1 MIKHKNIAFNYFNSA
16 SYMLLNKYKI
26 ISNISN
32 GEFGQVTKATYNDK
46 HYAIK
51 CGAKDLIKYEIQIYK
66 QLRSIS
72 NISTIYELFE
82 TNNKMYMVMDLYTM
96 TLVDYKLQNC
106 DQLNYVEHTITMLGQ
121 LIAIIKLIHE
131 NNIIHRDLKPTNICL
146 DTSYNLYIIDFGLSK
161 MYKSGNIHNSETQI
175 KSLIGSV
182 NFSSLNVINLIE
194 PSRRDDIESL
204 LYILFYLLLDKS
216 CYSIYTNLDVSN
228 KKNIDILLMFL
239 QDKNNSI
246 LNNKSINYTTLDK
259 LFKYI
264 RRLKYNQ
271 VPNYDYIIILLN
283 EIMHLRL
290 A

>member
-1 MIKHKNIAFNYFNSA
+1 
-16 SYMLLNKYKI
+16 MLLNKYNI
-26 ISNISN
+26 VSYISN

-46 HYAIK
+46 SYAIK

-72 NISTIYELFE
+72 NISTIYDVFE

-96 TLVDYKLQNC
+96 TLEDYKLQNC
-106 DQLNYVEHTITMLGQ
+106 DQLNYVGITLTMLGK

-216 CYSIYTNLDVSN
+216 CYNIYTSLDVSN

-271 VPNYDYIIILLN
+271 VPNYDYIITLLN
-283 EIMHLRL
+283 MIN
-290 A
+290 AP

>member
-16 SYMLLNKYKI
+16 TYMLLNKYNI
-26 ISNISN
+26 ISYISN

-46 HYAIK
+46 SYAIK

-66 QLRSIS
+66 QLRTIS
-72 NISTIYELFE
+72 NISTIYDVFE

-96 TLVDYKLQNC
+96 TLKDYKLQNC
-106 DQLNYVEHTITMLGQ
+106 DRLNYVEHTITMLGE

-161 MYKSGNIHNSETQI
+161 IYKSGTIHNSETQI

-204 LYILFYLLLDKS
+204 LYILFYLLLDNS
-216 CYSIYTNLDVSN
+216 CYNIYTSLDVSN

-246 LNNKSINYTTLDK
+246 LNKKSINYTTLDK

-283 EIMHLRL
+283 MIYTP
-290 A
+290 

>member
-16 SYMLLNKYKI
+16 SYMLLNKYNI
-26 ISNISN
+26 VSYISN

-46 HYAIK
+46 SYAIK

-72 NISTIYELFE
+72 NISTIYDVFE

-96 TLVDYKLQNC
+96 TLEDYKLQNC
-106 DQLNYVEHTITMLGQ
+106 NQLNYVTTTLTMLGE

-204 LYILFYLLLDKS
+204 LYILIYLLLDKS
-216 CYSIYTNLDVSN
+216 CYNIYTSLDVSN
-228 KKNIDILLMFL
+228 KKNIDILLIFL

-271 VPNYDYIIILLN
+271 VPNYDYIITLLN
-283 EIMHLRL
+283 IIC
-290 A
+290 AP

>member
-16 SYMLLNKYKI
+16 SYMLLNKYNI
-26 ISNISN
+26 ISYISN

-46 HYAIK
+46 SYAIK

-72 NISTIYELFE
+72 NISTIYDVFE

-96 TLVDYKLQNC
+96 TLEDYKLQNC
-106 DQLNYVEHTITMLGQ
+106 DQLNYVTITLTMLGQ

-161 MYKSGNIHNSETQI
+161 MYKSGTIHNSETRI

-204 LYILFYLLLDKS
+204 LYILFYLLLDKY
-216 CYSIYTNLDVSN
+216 CYSIYTSLDVSN

-271 VPNYDYIIILLN
+271 APNYDYIIILLN
-283 EIMHLRL
+283 MIN
-290 A
+290 AP

>member
-16 SYMLLNKYKI
+16 SYMLLNKYNI
-26 ISNISN
+26 ISYISN

-46 HYAIK
+46 SYAIK

-72 NISTIYELFE
+72 NISTIYDVFE

-96 TLVDYKLQNC
+96 TLEDYKLQNC
-106 DQLNYVEHTITMLGQ
+106 DQLNYVTITLTMLGQ

-161 MYKSGNIHNSETQI
+161 MYKSGTIHNSETQI

-216 CYSIYTNLDVSN
+216 CYSIYTSLDVSN

-271 VPNYDYIIILLN
+271 APNYDYIIILLN
-283 EIMHLRL
+283 MIN
-290 A
+290 AP

>member
-16 SYMLLNKYKI
+16 TYMLLNKYNI
-26 ISNISN
+26 ISYISN
-32 GEFGQVTKATYNDK
+32 GEFGQVIKATYNDK
-46 HYAIK
+46 SYAIK

-72 NISTIYELFE
+72 NISTIYDVFE

-96 TLVDYKLQNC
+96 TLEDYKLQNC
-106 DQLNYVEHTITMLGQ
+106 DQLNYVTITIAILGQ

-131 NNIIHRDLKPTNICL
+131 NSIIHRDLKPTNICL

-216 CYSIYTNLDVSN
+216 CYSIYSNLDVNN

-246 LNNKSINYTTLDK
+246 LNNKSINYSTLDK

-283 EIMHLRL
+283 EIYRP
-290 A
+290 

>member
-16 SYMLLNKYKI
+16 TYMLLNKYNI
-26 ISNISN
+26 ISYISN

-46 HYAIK
+46 SYAIK

-66 QLRSIS
+66 QLRTIS
-72 NISTIYELFE
+72 NISTIYDVFE

-96 TLVDYKLQNC
+96 TLKDYKLQNC
-106 DQLNYVEHTITMLGQ
+106 DQLNYVEHTITMLGE

-161 MYKSGNIHNSETQI
+161 MYKNGTIHNSETQI

-216 CYSIYTNLDVSN
+216 CYSIYSNLDVNN

-246 LNNKSINYTTLDK
+246 LNNKSINYSTLDK

-283 EIMHLRL
+283 EIYRP
-290 A
+290 

>member
-16 SYMLLNKYKI
+16 SYMLLNKYNI
-26 ISNISN
+26 ISYISN

-46 HYAIK
+46 SYAIK

-72 NISTIYELFE
+72 NISTIYDVFE

-96 TLVDYKLQNC
+96 TLEDYKLQNC
-106 DQLNYVEHTITMLGQ
+106 DQLNYVEHTIAILGE

-161 MYKSGNIHNSETQI
+161 MYKSGNIHNSETRI

-216 CYSIYTNLDVSN
+216 CYNIFTNLDVSN
-228 KKNIDILLMFL
+228 KKNIDILLIFL
-239 QDKNNSI
+239 QYKNNSI

-283 EIMHLRL
+283 MIIVH
-290 A
+290 

>member
-16 SYMLLNKYKI
+16 SYMLLNKYNI
-26 ISNISN
+26 ISYISN

-46 HYAIK
+46 SYAIK
-51 CGAKDLIKYEIQIYK
+51 CGTKELIKYEIQIYK

-72 NISTIYELFE
+72 NISTIYDVFE

-96 TLVDYKLQNC
+96 TLKDYKLQNC
-106 DQLNYVEHTITMLGQ
+106 DQLNYVEHTITMLGE

-161 MYKSGNIHNSETQI
+161 MYKSGTIHNSETQI

-204 LYILFYLLLDKS
+204 LYILFYLLLDNS
-216 CYSIYTNLDVSN
+216 CYNIYTSLDVSN

-246 LNNKSINYTTLDK
+246 LNKKSINYTTLDK

-283 EIMHLRL
+283 MIYTP
-290 A
+290 

>member
-16 SYMLLNKYKI
+16 SYMLLNKYNI
-26 ISNISN
+26 VSYISN
-32 GEFGQVTKATYNDK
+32 GEFGQVAKAIYNDK
-46 HYAIK
+46 SYAIK

-72 NISTIYELFE
+72 NISTIYDVFE

-96 TLVDYKLQNC
+96 TLEDYKLQNC
-106 DQLNYVEHTITMLGQ
+106 DQLNYVTITLTMLGE

-271 VPNYDYIIILLN
+271 APNYDYIIILLN
-283 EIMHLRL
+283 EIC
-290 A
+290 AP

>member
-16 SYMLLNKYKI
+16 TYMLLNKYNI
-26 ISNISN
+26 ISYISN

-46 HYAIK
+46 SYAIK

-66 QLRSIS
+66 QLRTIS
-72 NISTIYELFE
+72 NISTIYDVFE

-96 TLVDYKLQNC
+96 TLKDYKLQNC
-106 DQLNYVEHTITMLGQ
+106 DQLNYVEHTITMLGE

-161 MYKSGNIHNSETQI
+161 MYKSGTIHNSETQI

-204 LYILFYLLLDKS
+204 LYILFYLLLDNS
-216 CYSIYTNLDVSN
+216 CYNIYTSLDVSN

-246 LNNKSINYTTLDK
+246 LNKKSINYTTLDK

-271 VPNYDYIIILLN
+271 APNYDYIIILLN
-283 EIMHLRL
+283 MIYTP
-290 A
+290 

>member
-16 SYMLLNKYKI
+16 SYMLLNKYNI
-26 ISNISN
+26 VSYISN
-32 GEFGQVTKATYNDK
+32 GEFGEVTKATYNDK
-46 HYAIK
+46 SYAIK

-66 QLRSIS
+66 QLRTIN
-72 NISTIYELFE
+72 NISTIYDVFE

-96 TLVDYKLQNC
+96 TLKDYKLQNC
-106 DQLNYVEHTITMLGQ
+106 DQLNYVEHTITMLGE

-161 MYKSGNIHNSETQI
+161 MYKSGTIHNSETQI

-204 LYILFYLLLDKS
+204 LYILFYLLLDNS
-216 CYSIYTNLDVSN
+216 CYNIYTSLDVSN

-246 LNNKSINYTTLDK
+246 LNKKSINYTTLDK

-283 EIMHLRL
+283 MIYTP
-290 A
+290 

>member
-1 MIKHKNIAFNYFNSA
+1 
-16 SYMLLNKYKI
+16 
-26 ISNISN
+26 
-32 GEFGQVTKATYNDK
+32 
-46 HYAIK
+46 
-51 CGAKDLIKYEIQIYK
+51 
-66 QLRSIS
+66 
-72 NISTIYELFE
+72 
-82 TNNKMYMVMDLYTM
+82 
-96 TLVDYKLQNC
+96 
-106 DQLNYVEHTITMLGQ
+106 MLGE

-161 MYKSGNIHNSETQI
+161 MYKRGNIHNNETQI

-216 CYSIYTNLDVSN
+216 CYNIYTSLDVSN

-271 VPNYDYIIILLN
+271 VPNYDYIITLIN
-283 EIMHLRL
+283 EI
-290 A
+290 

>member
-16 SYMLLNKYKI
+16 SYMLLNKYNI
-26 ISNISN
+26 ISYISN

-46 HYAIK
+46 SYAIK

-72 NISTIYELFE
+72 NISTIYDVFE

-96 TLVDYKLQNC
+96 TLEDYKLQNC
-106 DQLNYVEHTITMLGQ
+106 DQLNYVTITLTMLGQ

-161 MYKSGNIHNSETQI
+161 MYKSGTIHNSETQI

-204 LYILFYLLLDKS
+204 LYILFYLLLDNS
-216 CYSIYTNLDVSN
+216 CYNIYTSLDVSN

-283 EIMHLRL
+283 MIYTP
-290 A
+290 

>member
-16 SYMLLNKYKI
+16 TYMLLNKYNI
-26 ISNISN
+26 ISYISN

-46 HYAIK
+46 SYAIK
-51 CGAKDLIKYEIQIYK
+51 CGAKELIKYEIQIYK
-66 QLRSIS
+66 QLRTIS
-72 NISTIYELFE
+72 NISTIYDVFE

-96 TLVDYKLQNC
+96 TLKDYKLQNC
-106 DQLNYVEHTITMLGQ
+106 DQLNYVEHTLTMLRE

-161 MYKSGNIHNSETQI
+161 IYKSGTIHNSETQI

-204 LYILFYLLLDKS
+204 LYILFYLLLDNS
-216 CYSIYTNLDVSN
+216 CYNIYTSLDVSN

-246 LNNKSINYTTLDK
+246 LNKKSINYTTLDK

-271 VPNYDYIIILLN
+271 APNYDYIIILLN
-283 EIMHLRL
+283 MIITP
-290 A
+290 

>member
-16 SYMLLNKYKI
+16 TYMLLNKYNI
-26 ISNISN
+26 ISYISN

-46 HYAIK
+46 SYAIK

-66 QLRSIS
+66 QLRTIS
-72 NISTIYELFE
+72 NISTIYDVFE

-96 TLVDYKLQNC
+96 TLKDYKLQNC
-106 DQLNYVEHTITMLGQ
+106 DQLNYVEHTITMLGE

-161 MYKSGNIHNSETQI
+161 MYKNGTIHNSETQI

-216 CYSIYTNLDVSN
+216 CYSIYSNLDVNN

-271 VPNYDYIIILLN
+271 VPNYDYIITLLN
-283 EIMHLRL
+283 MIC
-290 A
+290 AP